1 MAEKSLAVLLGKAPD
16 AVRLFARKQSRFEI
30 GAQRARGQAGHRR
43 QLIERIHGITFLL
56 MDSACAFRSF
66 IIPYSRTLFNGKD
79 GAFFI
84 APIWAATVRIV
95 PDALSVHIA

>member
-43 QLIERIHGITFLL
+43 QLIQLIHGITFLFDGFGL
-56 MDSACAFRSF
+56 R
-66 IIPYSRTLFNGKD
+66 IPY
-79 GAFFI
+79 
-84 APIWAATVRIV
+84 
-95 PDALSVHIA
+95 VHHT